1 MNKENK
7 MKETLEIVK
16 QNAWSALFAALFGWS
31 VGLNIKQYKDAQ
43 NDAEYIKDINQVLDK
58 NIEATVV
65 LLDAFDASVTIIKND
80 SITVPKKFK
89 TDSYKAMDIILEADS
104 IIDEFNKKYQ

>member
-7 MKETLEIVK
+7 MKEKLEIK
-16 QNAWSALFAALFGWS
+16 QNTLTTVFAALFGWS
-31 VGLNIKQYKDAQ
+31 VGLNIQQYKDTQ
-43 NDAEYIKDINQVLDK
+43 KDKEYIKDIQNVLNK
-58 NIEATVV
+58 NVEATVV